1 MPPSSAEDKEQGF
14 FFCKANKEGVISAE
28 KFVNKVVFY
37 LRTDVFKTYGFR
49 SDIFDKDADGKEKI
63 AFKDFF
69 NKDTGEPNEAT
80 VKLFVENVMKHL
92 PKEEKQNF

>member
-1 MPPSSAEDKEQGF
+1 M
-14 FFCKANKEGVISAE
+14 
-28 KFVNKVVFY
+28 VFY
-37 LRTDVFKTYGFR
+37 LWTDVFKTYGFR

-69 NKDTGEPNEAT
+69 NKETGKPNQDT

-92 PKEEKQNF
+92 PKDAVEE